1 MDAIDIAIIRELLI
15 NSRMTYKQLSNRIEL
30 TVPTIHKRVQSLIDK
45 GIITSFK
52 ANLGI
57 EYLNA
62 IQVHFLTTGKIK
74 NLEKIIEEFNADE
87 NTATLHI
94 GSNDH
99 IHVGGLLKNI
109 SELDQYENYIK
120 SKIGVNFQHVGL
132 MNHSEYHTNWISR
145 KEGNWKRIP
154 LSNIDKKI
162 IRFLHTDARKTIS
175 DIASEIGY
183 SVKTVRK
190 ELDKLI
196 DHHVLEFSIN
206 WNPSSSGNIVP
217 FIHIYLSDG
226 VEKEKIYPLLKNRYT
241 RLIFNFMFHNISNL
255 IVSTAWV
262 ENLQQLEELKN
273 NLESEEGIEYVKP
286 IIIYSGHHFPTWRD
300 QKLQEMMK

>member
-1 MDAIDIAIIRELLI
+1 MDTIDIAIIRELLI
-15 NSRMTYKQLSNRIEL
+15 NSRVTYKQLSKKIEL
-30 TVPTIHKRVQSLIDK
+30 TVPTIHKRVQSLINE
-45 GIITSFK
+45 GIITRFK

-62 IQVHFLTTGKIK
+62 IQVHYLTMGKIK
-74 NLEKIIEEFNADE
+74 NIEKIIEEFNADE
-87 NTATLHI
+87 NTSTVHI

-109 SELDQYENYIK
+109 SELDQYSNYIK
-120 SKIGVNFQHVGL
+120 NMIGVNFQHVGL
-132 MNHSEYHTNWISR
+132 MNHSEYHNNCFSGNG
-145 KEGNWKRIP
+145 EGTERVQ
-154 LSNIDKKI
+154 LSNIHKKI
-162 IRFLHTDARKTIS
+162 IISIHKDARKTIS
-175 DIASEIGY
+175 DIATEIGY

-196 DHHVLEFSIN
+196 NHHVLEFTID

-217 FIHIYLSDG
+217 FIHIYLSEE
-226 VEKEKIYPLLKNRYT
+226 VEKENIYPLLRNRYK

-262 ENLQQLEELKN
+262 ENLQQLEVIKTK
-273 NLESEEGIEYVKP
+273 LESEEGIEYVKP
-286 IIIYSGHHFPTWRD
+286 IIIYSGHHFLTWRD
-300 QKLQEMMK
+300 RKLQEMIK

>member
-1 MDAIDIAIIRELLI
+1 
-15 NSRMTYKQLSNRIEL
+15 
-30 TVPTIHKRVQSLIDK
+30 
-45 GIITSFK
+45 
-52 ANLGI
+52 
-57 EYLNA
+57 
-62 IQVHFLTTGKIK
+62 
-74 NLEKIIEEFNADE
+74 
-87 NTATLHI
+87 
-94 GSNDH
+94 
-99 IHVGGLLKNI
+99 
-109 SELDQYENYIK
+109 
-120 SKIGVNFQHVGL
+120 
-132 MNHSEYHTNWISR
+132 MNHSEYHDNWFSEDG
-145 KEGNWKRIP
+145 KENERVQ

-162 IRFLHTDARKTIS
+162 ISSVHTDARKTIS

-217 FIHIYLSDG
+217 FIHIYLSEG
-226 VEKEKIYPLLKNRYT
+226 IKKENLYPLLRNRYK

-262 ENLQQLEELKN
+262 ENLQQLQELKTK
-273 NLESEEGIEYVKP
+273 LESEEGIEYVKP

-300 QKLQEMMK
+300 QTPRDDEIITNNSLQENSILFHGLEIK